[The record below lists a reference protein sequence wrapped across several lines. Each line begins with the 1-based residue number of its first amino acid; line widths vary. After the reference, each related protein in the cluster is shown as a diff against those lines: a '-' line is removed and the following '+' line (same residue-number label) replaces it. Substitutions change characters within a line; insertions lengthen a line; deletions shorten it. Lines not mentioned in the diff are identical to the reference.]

1 MPYEGLVTLV
11 EVRER
16 LSPTRRKITA
26 CMLVMVDNQDKVIVW
41 EGKDTG
47 LRTGSRFKIS
57 GATGPLVGDEGMVT
71 VSRIEISD
79 HDQTQ
84 LPGWAM
90 DKGCLDILKPAKKSG
105 FSPGTLAQLVY
116 QMGTLASEDA
126 KILSQT
132 MVESTKSE
140 EFTLIPKGFRD
151 KLLPFT
157 GAFNGWPIG
166 RMTSFRESEETR
178 LWLENWEKAS
188 GKVR

>member
-1 MPYEGLVTLV
+1 MPYEGRVTLV

-16 LSPTRRKITA
+16 LSPTRRKITS
-26 CMLVMVDNQDKVIVW
+26 CMLVMVDDQDKVIVW

-57 GATGPLVGDEGMVT
+57 GATGPLVGDEGMIT
-71 VSRIEISD
+71 VSRMEISD
-79 HDQTQ
+79 HDQTP
-84 LPGWAM
+84 LPGWAT
-90 DKGCLDILKPAKKSG
+90 DKACLDILQAAKKLGLSSG
-105 FSPGTLAQLVY
+105 SLAQLIY
-116 QMGTLASEDA
+116 QMGTLGSEEA

-132 MVESTKSE
+132 MMESTKSK
-140 EFTLIPKGFRD
+140 EFVLIPKGFRD

-157 GAFNGWPIG
+157 GALNGWPIG
-166 RMTSFRESEETR
+166 RMTSLRESEEAR